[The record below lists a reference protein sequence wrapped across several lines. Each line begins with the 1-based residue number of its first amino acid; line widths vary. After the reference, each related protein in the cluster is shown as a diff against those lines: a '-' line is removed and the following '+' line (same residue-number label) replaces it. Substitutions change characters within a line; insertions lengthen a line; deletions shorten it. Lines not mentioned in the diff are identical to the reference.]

1 MNYPS
6 SGFKRARSTRRR
18 AAVGPGSVFMC
29 LHAEVNWHCL
39 FHDLI
44 DDFEETRLAERQA
57 AALAAAGVPP

>member
-1 MNYPS
+1 
-6 SGFKRARSTRRR
+6 
-18 AAVGPGSVFMC
+18 VFMC

>member
-1 MNYPS
+1 
-6 SGFKRARSTRRR
+6 
-18 AAVGPGSVFMC
+18 MC
-29 LHAEVNWHCL
+29 LHAEVNWHRL